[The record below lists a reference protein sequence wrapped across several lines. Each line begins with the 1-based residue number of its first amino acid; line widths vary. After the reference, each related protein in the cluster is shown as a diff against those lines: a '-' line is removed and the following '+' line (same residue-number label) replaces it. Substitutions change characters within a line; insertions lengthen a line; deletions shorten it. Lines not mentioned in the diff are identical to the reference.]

1 MLRSKF
7 KEDKETLGLSEI
19 QNNNGLVMQNWPL
32 KCKISNYTPHKE
44 LRTTNPLLLE
54 DQKPLAGGGVKS
66 KRENWIT
73 FPKDNPFDEEQ
84 SISVSSLQIEG
95 KQTRVRAVYPF
106 NPSRQQTQKRPTQ
119 MFSVDNPFIDPET
132 LFGNPFIVEPKIVA
146 KKNAEFSSVHHQY
159 QNVQFD
165 PIQSDQPFGNSRIL
179 EPWNSSK
186 FTSPKGEQWSQ
197 AEFLDHFEKDDT
209 PTPGAKM
216 SSWVFAGEPSISTS
230 SKKIN
235 ESRSNENSPRM
246 IVKNGKGSTAKKSE
260 HETIKKYQ
268 KSVLDN
274 ESHSTVPKN
283 NLLVR
288 PKICSL
294 GELKSQKKCPPA
306 KTEALAELFR
316 GTAML
321 KFPRRRG
328 SSSPHFKFFQLAR
341 SKTSL
346 YLQWFSKRKPLKA
359 TTINIAD
366 MECVLQ
372 GKQSNVYLRH
382 MEDELTPTSISII
395 YKKKLSVDIVAKS
408 NEECTMWYKCLHE
421 LVRRAKLGM
430 SLTNIQKVWIKGLN
444 YFDRNRPKREQK
456 NVIIRANSLSQ
467 RDKDV
472 RVDKSNNSAVE
483 RLNTRVTKLMKLSKT
498 GDLRNTYDHVNLMLS
513 VASIQDRLEELKVE
527 TRESMNSS
535 HSKHDIWRL
544 TVDLESLEEKVQV
557 LRKNKNFHLM

>member
-7 KEDKETLGLSEI
+7 KEDEETLGLSEI
-19 QNNNGLVMQNWPL
+19 QNNSGAVLQNWPP
-32 KCKISNYTPHKE
+32 KCKISNYTPHKQ
-44 LRTTNPLLLE
+44 LRSTNPLLLE
-54 DQKPLAGGGVKS
+54 DQKPLAGGGVKP

-73 FPKDNPFDEEQ
+73 FSADNPFDEEQ
-84 SISVSSLQIEG
+84 SNSVSCLQVEG
-95 KQTRVRAVYPF
+95 KPTRVKALHSF
-106 NPSRQQTQKRPTQ
+106 NPSRQQTQISPTQ
-119 MFSVDNPFIDPET
+119 MFSVANPFTDPGT
-132 LFGNPFIVEPKIVA
+132 VSGNPFIVEPIIVA
-146 KKNAEFSSVHHQY
+146 KRNAELSSVHHQY

-165 PIQSDQPFGNSRIL
+165 PIQSDQSFGNSRMF
-179 EPWNSSK
+179 EPYNSSK
-186 FTSPKGEQWSQ
+186 FSSPKGEQWNQ
-197 AEFLDHFEKDDT
+197 AETLDHVERGNTLT
-209 PTPGAKM
+209 PAANM
-216 SSWVFAGEPSISTS
+216 SSYLFAGEPSDSTS
-230 SKKIN
+230 PGKNN
-235 ESRSNENSPRM
+235 ESRSNENLPRM
-246 IVKNGKGSTAKKSE
+246 IEKNGTGSTTKKSE
-260 HETIKKYQ
+260 HETI
-268 KSVLDN
+268 N
-274 ESHSTVPKN
+274 ESHSTVPQN

-288 PKICSL
+288 PRIFSIS
-294 GELKSQKKCPPA
+294 ELKRQKKCPPD

-328 SSSPHFKFFQLAR
+328 SSSPHFKFFQLVR

-366 MECVLQ
+366 MDCVLQ
-372 GKQSNVYLRH
+372 GKQSYIYVRH
-382 MEDELTPTSISII
+382 MEDELTSTAISII
-395 YKKKLSVDIVAKS
+395 YKKKRSIDIVAKS
-408 NEECTMWYKCLHE
+408 KEECTMWYKCLHE

-444 YFDRNRPKREQK
+444 FFDRNRPKREQK
-456 NVIIRANSLSQ
+456 CVIVRANMLSQ

-472 RVDKSNNSAVE
+472 RVDKSNSSAVE
-483 RLNTRVTKLMKLSKT
+483 RLNKRVTKLIKLSKS
-498 GDLRNTYDHVNLMLS
+498 GDLRNTDDHVNLMLS